1 MKKLVSAL
9 TMALFVASAG
19 AQTIDLSEWKKYLP
33 EIHGTVRGKY
43 EFQTT
48 TGEQRFQVRNARV
61 SITGKVIPI
70 VSYKA
75 EIDLSDEGQIKM
87 LDAYAR
93 VSPFKGWDFTIG
105 QMRVPFTIDAHRSPH
120 QQYFANRS
128 FIAKQMGS
136 LRDAGATIKYSQ
148 KEEDGFPFSV
158 EAGLFSGSG
167 LTEQKGWHKVL
178 CYSAKL
184 EMKPFKGYN
193 LTLSTQCTRP
203 EDTNIYMYDAGTYYD
218 WNNWHFEVEGMYKK
232 YANDAFKD
240 VWAVDAFVNYDLFLK
255 NQKAL
260 VKKVS
265 FLARFDYMG
274 DSSTGKFDKDTNL
287 LYITD
292 YERKRITGGLTFSF
306 GKPFQADLRLNY
318 EKYFYDDRSL
328 AKESEQDKL
337 VVEMMIRF

>member
-1 MKKLVSAL
+1 MKKLISAL
-9 TMALFVASAG
+9 TFALCMTSAA
-19 AQTIDLSEWKKYLP
+19 AQTVDLSEWKKYLP

-43 EFQTT
+43 EYQTT
-48 TGEQRFQVRNARV
+48 TDEQRFQVRNARV
-61 SITGKVIPI
+61 SITGKVLPI

-87 LDAYAR
+87 LDAFAR
-93 VSPFKGWDFTIG
+93 VSPFKGWDFTVG

-136 LRDAGATIKYSQ
+136 LRDAGATVKYSQ
-148 KEEDGFPFSV
+148 KEGFPFAL

-184 EMKPFKGYN
+184 EMMPFKGYN
-193 LTLSTQCTRP
+193 LTLSTQRVRP
-203 EDTNIYMYDAGTYYD
+203 EHNNIYMYDAGTYYD
-218 WNNWHFEVEGMYKK
+218 WNNWHFEVEAMYKR
-232 YANDAFKD
+232 YAHAAFDD
-240 VWAVDAFVNYDLFLK
+240 VWSVDAFVNYDWWMK
-255 NQKAL
+255 KPKSL
-260 VKKVS
+260 VKKIS

-274 DSSTGKFDKDTNL
+274 DSSTGESDPDTGK

-292 YERKRITGGLTFSF
+292 YQRKRITGGLTFSF

-318 EKYFYDDRSL
+318 EKYFYDDLSF

-337 VVEMMIRF
+337 VVEMMVRF